1 MALFFYNWLLRIF
14 FPLLVFHYIRGR
26 IVHKKYSR
34 PVRERFGFFRIK
46 LNPQASS
53 RILIHAVSAGETVAA
68 QPMVKVLRR
77 EFPEAEIVFSNVT
90 ETGYRRAKEIIEAD
104 HFVFFPLDY
113 RFSVERFLNIIKPSH
128 VFILE
133 TELWPNFLAECQNR
147 NIPLAFINARI
158 SSHSFEKYSVFRPLF
173 SPLIRTSLFYVQSQL
188 DRERVES
195 LGGQKVEIAGNLK
208 VDQLAQNLSSPARE
222 RICAAFEDFE
232 RPIILFGS
240 THQIETKNCLDL
252 IYSWQKEDFE
262 ASFII
267 APRHLQFMDDY
278 LKYAHNLSLSVIRK
292 SAHRPP
298 QDFEIMLVDT
308 FGELANLYEICTI
321 AVIGGSFEPIGG
333 HSILEP
339 ALFGKPIIHGP
350 HMENGKDLVSTFEMA
365 GASWKAQDFAEL
377 KSKVEL
383 LVENPTLRLE
393 IGHNAGLTLEK
404 ISGVAVSI
412 FKDLTVK
419 GFFQESTGNESLEN
433 GL

>member
-158 SSHSFEKYSVFRPLF
+158 SSHSFEKYSVFR
-173 SPLIRTSLFYVQSQL
+173 
-188 DRERVES
+188 
-195 LGGQKVEIAGNLK
+195 
-208 VDQLAQNLSSPARE
+208 
-222 RICAAFEDFE
+222 
-232 RPIILFGS
+232 
-240 THQIETKNCLDL
+240 QIG
-252 IYSWQKEDFE
+252 
-262 ASFII
+262 
-267 APRHLQFMDDY
+267 R
-278 LKYAHNLSLSVIRK
+278 AHV
-292 SAHRPP
+292 
-298 QDFEIMLVDT
+298 
-308 FGELANLYEICTI
+308 
-321 AVIGGSFEPIGG
+321 
-333 HSILEP
+333 
-339 ALFGKPIIHGP
+339 
-350 HMENGKDLVSTFEMA
+350 
-365 GASWKAQDFAEL
+365 
-377 KSKVEL
+377 
-383 LVENPTLRLE
+383 
-393 IGHNAGLTLEK
+393 
-404 ISGVAVSI
+404 
-412 FKDLTVK
+412 
-419 GFFQESTGNESLEN
+419 
-433 GL
+433 